1 MFFLFDA
8 SAWFMACRNHLMK
21 KQLLL
26 INEHPELQNF
36 YLPDLQE
43 GKIQESLTPVQGWGG
58 CFVMKT
64 PSAAQCL
71 S

>member
-1 MFFLFDA
+1 MFFLFEA
-8 SAWFMACRNHLMK
+8 PAWFMAYRNHLMK

-26 INEHPELQNF
+26 TNEHSEFQNL
-36 YLPDLQE
+36 YLPDLQG
-43 GKIQESLTPVQGWGG
+43 GKIQKSLIPVQGWGG

-64 PSAAQCL
+64 PSAAQYL